1 MADIFELCKT
11 GTAAVV
17 ETAINNGADV
27 NTRNEN
33 GDTPLTLAAELN
45 TDYEVL
51 EVLLKAG
58 ADTEARDTGNDTP
71 LHLSARFNHNPD
83 VIEALV
89 KAGARVQAK
98 NENGDMPIDLLE
110 KNDNFSKIKGTDV
123 YRDLCSGYRW
133 A

>member
-45 TDYEVL
+45 TDHKVL

-58 ADTEARDTGNDTP
+58 ANVEARNEENSTP
-71 LHLSARFNHNPD
+71 LHLSANVNASPE
-83 VIEALV
+83 VTKALL
-89 KAGARVQAK
+89 KAGANVEIGRAHV
-98 NENGDMPIDLLE
+98 
-110 KNDNFSKIKGTDV
+110 
-123 YRDLCSGYRW
+123 
-133 A
+133 

>member
-45 TDYEVL
+45 TDHKVL

-58 ADTEARDTGNDTP
+58 ADIEAKNINNSTP

-83 VIEALV
+83 VIWKMATCQSTCSKKTITFLRSKEQTFTGTFA
-89 KAGARVQAK
+89 AAIGGRRPGA
-98 NENGDMPIDLLE
+98 
-110 KNDNFSKIKGTDV
+110 S
-123 YRDLCSGYRW
+123 
-133 A
+133 